1 MSETKLG
8 PQPVPEADP
17 PPPPPGG
24 VDAQEPADEVLAP
37 DPDPL
42 KNPAVG
48 DQPELRGQENTAT
61 AATRGEEAPENEDP
75 A

>member
-8 PQPVPEADP
+8 AQPEPKADP

-24 VDAQEPADEVLAP
+24 VDAVDPPKEVLAP

-48 DQPELRGQENTAT
+48 DQPELREQENTAT
-61 AATRGEEAPENEDP
+61 SATRGEEPPENEDP